1 MRMRLHLYLKVIIF
15 CRDCRLGRIIILKKI
30 TFINESGGVG
40 KTSCCFNTAWE
51 LALRGKKVLVID
63 MDGQKAN
70 ISYFC
75 GLEENGREYEERM
88 TVYNVICMGTPAED
102 AIVSVSNNLSLMPAN
117 YFMATLPENARMKR
131 FKDAL
136 DSVSENF
143 DYAFIDVNPS
153 PTRAHALALGVS
165 DYAVVP
171 ILPDV
176 KSIVGLYGVAESI
189 NDIRDEVNPSLKVLG
204 VLINRN
210 TNRSNVSK
218 SSKGVASE
226 FAKAMDTALF
236 DSSIR
241 ESVRLQEVV
250 KVHKG
255 VTEYA
260 PQEKVSADFRAF
272 ADELIRKA
280 V

>member
-1 MRMRLHLYLKVIIF
+1 M
-15 CRDCRLGRIIILKKI
+15 KKI

-40 KTSCCFNTAWE
+40 KTSCCFNAAWE
-51 LALRGKKVLVID
+51 LSRRGRKVLIVD

-75 GLEENGREYEERM
+75 GLEENGNDYEERI
-88 TVYNVICMGTPAED
+88 TIYNVICMGTPAENS
-102 AIVSVSNNLSLMPAN
+102 IVDITDNLSLIPAN

-136 DSVSENF
+136 DSISGRY

-153 PTRAHALALGVS
+153 PTRAHALGVS

-189 NDIRDEVNPSLKVLG
+189 NDIRDEVNPGLKVMG

-210 TNRSNVSK
+210 TSRSNVSK
-218 SSKGVASE
+218 SSKGVAAE
-226 FAKAMDTALF
+226 FANAMDTTVF

-250 KVHKG
+250 KAHTG

-260 PQEKVSADFRAF
+260 PNEKVSTDFRDF
-272 ADELIRKA
+272 CDELERKA